1 MSAVLNHISIKRR
14 MTIALLF
21 ISLVTIIVTTVT
33 MSIIGI
39 VNLEQNFQEEL
50 DNSTRIVGDRNKA
63 AVDFGDQADANKNL
77 QVLASQAPVQ
87 RACLYDVEKSLFA
100 MYLPNDPKSSC
111 AGSMDDLIANEDFF
125 QSTYTISAYGD
136 IAGHLFVEADRSK
149 IEDFL
154 ARQIKWLA
162 VSVAIALIIA
172 YVLAM
177 ILQRMLSKP
186 VVELASIA
194 KQISFKR
201 DYSMRAPA
209 LRNASPDN
217 EIANLYTAFNTML
230 DEIDMREQQ
239 LLAKNTELF
248 NAKEAAENANRAKSN
263 FLANVSHELRTPLN
277 AIIGFSSI
285 ITNQLFGDL
294 GSDKYK
300 EYATDINESGIHL
313 LDIINDILDLSKAE
327 AGKLKL
333 SFEEVDLSRAIAKCI
348 TLIKE
353 RASEENVKIHNHVP
367 KETPILIADRVR
379 LIQII
384 LNILSNAVKFTDAGG
399 EVNITL
405 ETSMMVGETTDFF
418 IHIQDDGIG
427 MSEDE
432 IETAFES
439 FGQIDSG
446 LNRMYEGTGLG
457 LPLTKKLMDLHEGK
471 ISISS
476 NKGKGTKVTL
486 HFLANP
492 VYIKQLGQENGQNDK
507 TNSTEEGEYYG

>member
-1 MSAVLNHISIKRR
+1 MSSALNHISIKRR
-14 MTIALLF
+14 MTLALLL

-39 VNLEQNFQEEL
+39 INLEQNFQEEL

-63 AVDFGDQADANKNL
+63 AVDFGVQVDANKNL
-77 QVLASQAPVQ
+77 QVFASQAEVQ
-87 RACLYDVEKSLFA
+87 RACLYDVEKMLFA
-100 MYLPNDPKSSC
+100 TYLPRTPHSSC
-111 AGSMDDLIANEDFF
+111 PGNMDDLIPTEDFF
-125 QSTYTISAYGD
+125 HSTYNISAYGET
-136 IAGHLFVEADRSK
+136 AGHLFVEANRSK
-149 IEDFL
+149 IEAFL
-154 ARQIKWLA
+154 TRQVKWLA
-162 VSVAIALIIA
+162 LSVAIAFAIA
-172 YVLAM
+172 YILAM

-186 VVELASIA
+186 IIELASVA

-201 DYSMRAPA
+201 DYSMRAPH
-209 LRNASPDN
+209 LPNASPDN

-285 ITNQLFGDL
+285 ITNQLFGQL
-294 GSDKYK
+294 GSEKYK
-300 EYATDINESGIHL
+300 EYAIDINESGIHL

-327 AGKLKL
+327 AGKLNL
-333 SFEEVDLSRAIAKCI
+333 RFEEVDLSRAIEKCI

-353 RASEENVKIHNHVP
+353 RALEENVKIHNHVP
-367 KETPILIADRVR
+367 RKTPLLIADRVR

-384 LNILSNAVKFTDAGG
+384 LNILSNAVKFTDRGG
-399 EVNITL
+399 DVHINL
-405 ETSMMVGETTDFF
+405 DTSMMVGEVTDFF
-418 IHIQDDGIG
+418 IHIEDNGIG
-427 MSEDE
+427 MSEDD
-432 IETAFES
+432 IETAFQS

-446 LNRMYEGTGLG
+446 LNRKYEGTGLG
-457 LPLTKKLMDLHEGK
+457 LPLTKKLMDLHEGDIK
-471 ISISS
+471 INSR
-476 NKGKGTKVTL
+476 KGKGTQVTL

-492 VYIKQLGQENGQNDK
+492 VYIKQL
-507 TNSTEEGEYYG
+507 SEEAPQAEEQLSAE